1 MAFSTPSSLP
11 IPSELIPSRPLA
23 QNQWKLQCS
32 AVCRS
37 GLQHLVRRCAVSLA
51 KILELEREVDSCD
64 HFLIF
69 SRGKSRF
76 YTCCMNSI
84 VLTSHFLS

>member
-1 MAFSTPSSLP
+1 MALSTNSTLP

-23 QNQWKLQCS
+23 LNQWKLQCS
-32 AVCRS
+32 TVCRS

-51 KILELEREVDSCD
+51 KIPDFEQEVDFWD
-64 HFLIF
+64 HFMIL

-76 YTCCMNSI
+76 YMLHVQSSMCRS
-84 VLTSHFLS
+84 